1 GCALPPAHGIRGD
14 DQRAH
19 AHATSGRAA
28 GCSARQE
35 MKATLT
41 VLGSGTSMGV
51 PTIGCDCPVCNS
63 SDPHDRRTRPSVLL
77 EYNERVVLIDTT
89 PDFREQAIR
98 ARIRRLDAIV
108 YPHSH
113 ADHILGL
120 DDVRPLSFH
129 REGRIPLYVHQHT
142 VPTLKRMFSY
152 IFENDYKYGGLA
164 QVELKTIEGEF
175 ELFGANLVP
184 VPVLHGDAEIHG
196 YRIGSAAYLTD
207 FSEIPPQS
215 MELLRDL
222 DILFL
227 DALRRK
233 PHPTHST
240 LENSVRLAQE
250 LHPRRA
256 FFTHISH
263 DLPHSAT
270 NAALPPNVRLAH

>member
-1 GCALPPAHGIRGD
+1 
-14 DQRAH
+14 
-19 AHATSGRAA
+19 
-28 GCSARQE
+28 

-51 PTIGCDCPVCNS
+51 PTIGCDCAVCNS
-63 SDPHDRRTRPSVLL
+63 ADPHDRRTRPSVLL
-77 EYNERVVLIDTT
+77 EYNAHVVLIDTT

-98 ARIRRLDAIV
+98 AGIRRLDAIL
-108 YPHSH
+108 YTHSH

-129 REGRIPLYVHQHT
+129 REGGIPLYVPSHAQ
-142 VPTLKRMFSY
+142 PTLKRIFSY
-152 IFENDYKYGGLA
+152 IFEGDYKYGGLA
-164 QVELKTIEGEF
+164 QVELKTVEGPF
-175 ELFGANLVP
+175 ELFGTTITP

-196 YRIGSAAYLTD
+196 YRVGSAAYLTD
-207 FSEIPPQS
+207 FSEIPPES
-215 MELLRDL
+215 MELLRGL

-240 LENSVRLAQE
+240 LENSVRLAEE
-250 LHPRRA
+250 LKPQRT

-263 DLPHSAT
+263 DLPHAKT
-270 NAALPPNVRLAH
+270 NASLPSNVQLAHDGLKLEFEI